1 MMDGSAMRSSPA
13 DQAIDT
19 GSPLILVVDDS
30 PDDCN
35 LASSLLIEHLDARVV
50 VVHNGL
56 QALDEISRSSP
67 ALVLTDMQM
76 PELDGLGLVQAVRA
90 NYPNLP
96 IILMTSNGSE
106 ELAMRALE
114 AGAASYVP
122 KRLLAKELI
131 NTVENVIG
139 TTRLERRRYRILE
152 CITNYDCQ
160 LELENDP
167 SLVPHLVAFIQEK
180 MLRMR
185 LCSENGKIRVG
196 VALEEA
202 LLNGIYHGNLEL
214 SSHLREE
221 GSNLFHELAAKRR
234 YLEPYCSRRLHVGI
248 FLTPA
253 DATIRIRDEG
263 PGFDLSKLSDPTD
276 PENLLLASGRGLL
289 LIRTFMD
296 SVVHN
301 ESGNEITMTRKAG

>member
-1 MMDGSAMRSSPA
+1 MDTSAMRSSPA
-13 DQAIDT
+13 DQGIDT
-19 GSPLILVVDDS
+19 GTPLILVVDDS

-35 LASSLLIEHLDARVV
+35 LASSLLIESLDARVV
-50 VVHNGL
+50 VVRNGR
-56 QALDEISRSSP
+56 QALAEIARNVP
-67 ALVLTDMQM
+67 ALVVTDLQM
-76 PELDGLGLVQAVRA
+76 PELDGLGLVEAVRA
-90 NYPNLP
+90 DYPNLP
-96 IILMTSNGSE
+96 IILMTATGSE
-106 ELAMRALE
+106 EMAMRALE

-139 TTRLERRRYRILE
+139 TTRRERRRYRILE
-152 CITNYDCQ
+152 CITHYDCQ

-214 SSHLREE
+214 SSELRED
-221 GSNLFHELAAKRR
+221 GSNRFHELAAERR
-234 YLEPYCSRRLHVGI
+234 QLEPYRDRRLYVGI

-253 DATIRIRDEG
+253 EATFRIRDEG
-263 PGFDLSKLSDPTD
+263 PGFDVSKLPDPTD

-296 SVVHN
+296 SVSHN